1 MAKNVIIGQSGGPT
15 AVINSS
21 LAGVDTAAR
30 SLGADTVDGM
40 KRRLPALKR
49 LTDYHLLLIV
59 LFENTEIN
67 RVVTEQALSIRDI
80 YFKALAGSFIT
91 EKRRIAHE
99 LRSAGIYTILTEP
112 EKLTATVIDG
122 YLEMKE
128 RGLV

>member
-1 MAKNVIIGQSGGPT
+1 
-15 AVINSS
+15 
-21 LAGVDTAAR
+21 
-30 SLGADTVDGM
+30 M

-49 LTDYHLLLIV
+49 LTDNHLLLIV

-67 RVVTEQALSIRDI
+67 RVVTEPALSIRDI
-80 YFKALAGSFIT
+80 YFKALAGSFIA

-99 LRSAGIYTILTEP
+99 LRNAGIYTILTEP

>member
-1 MAKNVIIGQSGGPT
+1 
-15 AVINSS
+15 
-21 LAGVDTAAR
+21 
-30 SLGADTVDGM
+30 M

-49 LTDYHLLLIV
+49 LTDNHLLLIV

-67 RVVTEQALSIRDI
+67 RVVTEPALSIRDI

-99 LRSAGIYTILTEP
+99 LRNAGIYTILTEP

-128 RGLV
+128 RGTCLNLLFCCVSIPVAISWIIPFRI

>member
-1 MAKNVIIGQSGGPT
+1 
-15 AVINSS
+15 
-21 LAGVDTAAR
+21 
-30 SLGADTVDGM
+30 M

-49 LTDYHLLLIV
+49 LTDNHLLLIV

-67 RVVTEQALSIRDI
+67 RVVTEPALSIRDI

-99 LRSAGIYTILTEP
+99 LRNAGIYTILTEP